1 MNIKIIYLE
10 GAKQFAIIDD
20 NGNRFSTTP
29 EMVGSMLNKGHQI
42 TRSHE
47 SFYTDVEI
55 EEMEVKNKLFE
66 AQQTARDIFE
76 KEQRIL
82 LFSLVNGE
90 IVWLPNVG
98 SYTHEYQKII
108 EHYKEQEEINRTCT
122 ENQLTFIQIDLYYWA
137 ILDEDSCVQLYVTGA
152 KQLKS
157 WIRVEKTRGL
167 KAQAQAWCE
176 KHGEEYTYITAKS
189 GAVHIVHQR
198 KIIGTV
204 FPPYMGGDT
213 TFEDIHPVQL
223 PEPIQSA
230 ADMLIDMM
238 DKRAKK

>member
-1 MNIKIIYLE
+1 MNTKITYRE
-10 GAKQFAIIDD
+10 GSKQFALVDEE
-20 NGNRFSTTP
+20 GNIFQITA
-29 EMVGSMLNKGHQI
+29 EIAGLMLNKGHQI

-55 EEMEVKNKLFE
+55 EEMEAKNKLFE

-137 ILDEDSCVQLYVTGA
+137 ILDEDSRVQLYVTGA

-176 KHGEEYTYITAKS
+176 KHGEEYTYATAKS

-198 KIIGTV
+198 TIIGTV